1 MVSEQ
6 KRQML
11 KYYNEGLNLYKNMK
25 FKEALSAFEKALEY
39 EPGDGPAQLYINR
52 CKELIKNPPP
62 PDWDGVFIMTTK

>member
-11 KYYNEGLNLYKNMK
+11 KHYNEGLNLYKAMK
-25 FKEALSAFEKALEY
+25 FKEALSIFQKALEY
-39 EPGDGPAQLYINR
+39 EPEDGPTKLYITR

-62 PDWDGVFIMTTK
+62 PDWNGVFTMTTK

>member
-11 KYYNEGLNLYKNMK
+11 KHYNEGLSLYKTRK
-25 FKEALSAFEKALEY
+25 FKEALNVFEKALEY
-39 EPGDGPAQLYINR
+39 EPGDGPTKLYISR

-62 PDWDGVFIMTTK
+62 LDWDGVYTMTTK